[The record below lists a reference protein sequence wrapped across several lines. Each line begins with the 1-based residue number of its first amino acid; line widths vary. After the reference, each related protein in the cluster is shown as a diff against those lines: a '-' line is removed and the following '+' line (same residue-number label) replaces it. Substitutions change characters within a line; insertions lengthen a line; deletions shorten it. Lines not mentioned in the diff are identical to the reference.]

1 MTNEWKEFLAYTEQ
15 PDYSAAKKS
24 DTHWMSR
31 FTMKMNLD
39 MLGYHRVL
47 TIIARGYLF
56 HEPDGSLKAG
66 DPYER
71 IEYARNALCAWCSV
85 PVIEKSDPQ
94 TNFGALADMFP
105 ELVDASGLGWMCR
118 HVQNMV
124 RFMDEHPELISRADM
139 SRREALRTGFQKAWR
154 KKVRQLQVPIFAVNT
169 EGHWTLRFDDLVAA
183 ALAEGPLRMEEYPLN
198 DELIALIEER
208 KPQKMPSHMAQ
219 EVVRY
224 YLANRQ
230 PDTPWVPLPVINF
243 DAFFG
248 SGTFSKKWLKP
259 LGETIIER
267 DATAY
272 GLSRYCLRDELLYAC
287 TDVQQN

>member
-1 MTNEWKEFLAYTEQ
+1 MTNEWKEFQAYTGQ
-15 PDYSAAKKS
+15 PDYSAARKS

-31 FTMKMNLD
+31 FTMKMILD
-39 MLGYHRVL
+39 TLGYHRVL
-47 TIIARGYLF
+47 PILARGYLF
-56 HEPDGSLKAG
+56 QEPDGSLKAG
-66 DPYER
+66 DPYDR
-71 IEYARNALCAWCSV
+71 IDYVRDALCAWCSV
-85 PVIEKSDPQ
+85 PGKAKSDPQ
-94 TNFGALADMFP
+94 TNFGALAEAFP

-139 SRREALRTGFQKAWR
+139 SRRDALRTGFPKEWR
-154 KKVRQLQVPIFAVNT
+154 NKVRQFQVPIFALKT
-169 EGHWTLRFDDLVAA
+169 KGHWTLRFDDVIAD
-183 ALAEGPLRMEEYPLN
+183 ALAAGPLRTEEYPLN
-198 DELIALIEER
+198 NELIALIEEK
-208 KPQKMPSHMAQ
+208 KPHKMPSHMAQ
-219 EVVRY
+219 EAVRY

-230 PDTPWVPLPVINF
+230 PDTPWVPLPVISF
-243 DAFFG
+243 DAYFG

-272 GLSRYCLRDELLYAC
+272 GLSRYRLRDEFLYAC

>member
-1 MTNEWKEFLAYTEQ
+1 MTNEWKEFQAYTGQ
-15 PDYSAAKKS
+15 PDYSAARKS

-31 FTMKMNLD
+31 FTMKMILD
-39 MLGYHRVL
+39 TLGYHRVL
-47 TIIARGYLF
+47 TILARGYLF
-56 HEPDGSLKAG
+56 QEPDGSLKAG
-66 DPYER
+66 DPYDR
-71 IEYARNALCAWCSV
+71 IDYVRDALCAWCSV
-85 PVIEKSDPQ
+85 PGKAKSDPQ
-94 TNFGALADMFP
+94 TNFGALAEAFP

-139 SRREALRTGFQKAWR
+139 SRRDALRTGFPKEWR
-154 KKVRQLQVPIFAVNT
+154 NKVRQFQVPIFALKT
-169 EGHWTLRFDDLVAA
+169 KGHWTLRFDDVIAD
-183 ALAEGPLRMEEYPLN
+183 ALAAGPLRTEEYPLN
-198 DELIALIEER
+198 NELIALIEEK
-208 KPQKMPSHMAQ
+208 KPHKMPSHMAQ
-219 EVVRY
+219 ETVRY

-230 PDTPWVPLPVINF
+230 PDTPWVPLPVISF
-243 DAFFG
+243 DAYFG

-272 GLSRYCLRDELLYAC
+272 GLSRYRLRDEFLYAC

>member
-1 MTNEWKEFLAYTEQ
+1 MTNEWKEFQAYTGQ
-15 PDYSAAKKS
+15 PDYSAARKR

-31 FTMKMNLD
+31 FTMKMILD
-39 MLGYHRVL
+39 TLGYHRVL
-47 TIIARGYLF
+47 TILARGYLF
-56 HEPDGSLKAG
+56 QEPDGSLKAG
-66 DPYER
+66 DPYDR
-71 IEYARNALCAWCSV
+71 IDYVRDALCAWCSV
-85 PVIEKSDPQ
+85 PGKAKSDPQ
-94 TNFGALADMFP
+94 TNFGALAEAFP

-139 SRREALRTGFQKAWR
+139 SRRDALRTGFPKEWR
-154 KKVRQLQVPIFAVNT
+154 NKVRQFQVPIFALKT
-169 EGHWTLRFDDLVAA
+169 KGHWTLRFDDVIAD
-183 ALAEGPLRMEEYPLN
+183 ALAAGPLRTEEYPLN
-198 DELIALIEER
+198 NELIALIEEK
-208 KPQKMPSHMAQ
+208 KPHKMPSHMAQ
-219 EVVRY
+219 EAVRY

-230 PDTPWVPLPVINF
+230 PDTPWVPLPVISF
-243 DAFFG
+243 DAYFG

-272 GLSRYCLRDELLYAC
+272 GLSRYRLRDEFLYAC